1 MLLCPASP
9 QVMRAW
15 AVLAERSGWFK
26 LPRYALGASSGGA
39 MALALAQRL
48 PLDGV
53 CSVIMAVP
61 PAMLEA
67 KPGDPASGKVWAHP
81 PAIFVHMA
89 RDGNTARAVAADM
102 AALKKQ
108 ARILSYRRS
117 SPMRAIWGMQM
128 SVGPAVGVC

>member
-1 MLLCPASP
+1 MSRVPHAL
-9 QVMRAW
+9 QVMQAW
-15 AVLAERSGWFK
+15 TVLSERSGWAK

-61 PAMLEA
+61 PQMLEA
-67 KPGDPASGKVWAHP
+67 RPADPASGKSWAHP

-89 RDGNTARAVAADM
+89 RDANTARAVAADM

-108 ARILSYRRS
+108 ARFL
-117 SPMRAIWGMQM
+117 A
-128 SVGPAVGVC
+128 PAQP